1 MDALDN
7 TKNIVFDKTGTLTN
21 GAFTV
26 TNIEIFDKDYT
37 ENQVIDILIKGESF
51 SNHPIAK
58 SIMNLKNEKVNND
71 DVKNIKR

>member
-58 SIMNLKNEKVNND
+58 SIMNLKMK
-71 DVKNIKR
+71 K

>member
-37 ENQVIDILIKGESF
+37 ENQVIDNFDKGRIIF
-51 SNHPIAK
+51 K
-58 SIMNLKNEKVNND
+58 SSYCKIP
-71 DVKNIKR
+71 

>member
-58 SIMNLKNEKVNND
+58 SIMNL
-71 DVKNIKR
+71 

>member
-1 MDALDN
+1 MHWIIQ
-7 TKNIVFDKTGTLTN
+7 KYCIWQTGTLTN

-51 SNHPIAK
+51 QIILLQNP
-58 SIMNLKNEKVNND
+58 
-71 DVKNIKR
+71 